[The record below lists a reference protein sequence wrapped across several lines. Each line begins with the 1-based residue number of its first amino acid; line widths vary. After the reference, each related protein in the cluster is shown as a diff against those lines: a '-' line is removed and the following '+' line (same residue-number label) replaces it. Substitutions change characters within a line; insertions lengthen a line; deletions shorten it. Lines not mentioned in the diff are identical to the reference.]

1 VCRGCTVQYV
11 CYRLLTQQSEIERY
25 ERQSIRQI
33 VLTCTVWSSTLFT
46 LASPCTLLI
55 MALRYLFQAKA
66 VLEARFQQFLF
77 KNMFPAQLQLDY
89 VGRLHNDHSADTNS
103 SLLDSIWLA
112 GPKSKVRAFSPTRL
126 TPVTVAFL
134 ADFTW
139 QEKRETSQVPSA
151 RKELASLRPMR

>member
-1 VCRGCTVQYV
+1 
-11 CYRLLTQQSEIERY
+11 
-25 ERQSIRQI
+25 
-33 VLTCTVWSSTLFT
+33 
-46 LASPCTLLI
+46 

-112 GPKSKVRAFSPTRL
+112 GPKSKVRAFSPIR
-126 TPVTVAFL
+126 VNARNSSVARRFPL
-134 ADFTW
+134 AG
-139 QEKRETSQVPSA
+139 
-151 RKELASLRPMR
+151 KERNIAGSIR